1 MKLDI
6 NDWLENDRIPD
17 SLIRFGIRK
26 RLLKTLEKVRPENC
40 EDRQAALIKH
50 VNELKSSPLA
60 IATDEANEQH
70 YELPTKFFQGCL
82 GPHLKYSSGY
92 WADGETSSDIEA
104 SEARMLKL
112 TCERA
117 DITDGH
123 RILELGCG
131 WGSLTLWMAKHFPN
145 SEITVISNSNSQ
157 REFINSQLEER
168 GLNNVTVKTINMIDY
183 RGEGDSI
190 FDRVVSVE
198 MFEHMKNYQ
207 LLLTRISEWL
217 KPDGKL
223 FVHIFT
229 HKDTSYH
236 YEIESEDDWMSRYFF
251 TGGQMP
257 SDDLLLYFQDHLSIE
272 DHWQVNGTHYER
284 TSNAWLYLMDK
295 NKQQLFPLVEETYG
309 KDQAVK
315 WWVYWRCFYMAC
327 AELWGFRNGEEWFV
341 SHYRFTNKK

>member
-1 MKLDI
+1 MQKKI
-6 NDWLENDRIPD
+6 NHWLEQDRIPD
-17 SLIRFGIRK
+17 SLIRYGIRK
-26 RLLKTLEKVRPENC
+26 RLEKTLEKVRPEHC
-40 EDRQAALIKH
+40 EDRQKAQMKH
-50 VNELKSSPLA
+50 VNELKNSPLA

-92 WADGETSSDIEA
+92 WEDGESSEDIEA

-112 TCERA
+112 SCERA
-117 DITDGH
+117 ELEDGQ

-131 WGSLTLWMAKHFPN
+131 WGSLTLWMAKNYPN
-145 SEITVISNSNSQ
+145 AEITAISNSNSQ
-157 REFINSQLEER
+157 REFINSQLKDR
-168 GLNNVTVKTINMIDY
+168 GLNNVTVKTVNMIDY
-183 RGEGDSI
+183 RGEGESI

-207 LLLTRISEWL
+207 LLLGRISDWL

-229 HKDTSYH
+229 HKDISYH
-236 YEIESEDDWMSRYFF
+236 YEVENEDDWMSRYFF

-272 DHWQVNGTHYER
+272 DHWQVNGGHYER
-284 TSNAWLYLMDK
+284 TSNAWLGLMDK
-295 NKQQLFPLVEETYG
+295 NKKELYPIVEETYG
-309 KDQAVK
+309 KDQSVK
-315 WWVYWRCFYMAC
+315 WWVYWRVFYMAC
-327 AELWGFRNGEEWFV
+327 AELWGFRKGEEWFV
-341 SHYRFTNKK
+341 SHYRFSNKK

>member
-1 MKLDI
+1 MKSKI
-6 NDWLENDRIPD
+6 NNWLENDRIPD
-17 SLIRFGIRK
+17 RLIRFGIRQ
-26 RLLKTLEKVRPENC
+26 RLLKTLKKVRHKNC
-40 EDRQAALIKH
+40 QNRQEALIKH
-50 VNELKSSPLA
+50 VNKLKDSPLA

-92 WADGETSSDIEA
+92 WQDGETCQDIAA

-112 TCERA
+112 TCKRA

-123 RILELGCG
+123 HILELGCG
-131 WGSLTLWMAKHFPN
+131 WGSLTLWMAANFPE
-145 SEITVISNSNSQ
+145 SKITAISNSNTQ
-157 REFINSQLEER
+157 REFINSQLKER
-168 GLNNVTVKTINMIDY
+168 GLNNVTVKTVNMIDY
-183 RGEGDSI
+183 KGEGEST

-207 LLLTRISEWL
+207 LLLKRISNWL

-236 YEIESEDDWMSRYFF
+236 YEIENEDDWMSRYFF

-257 SDDLLLYFQDHLSIE
+257 SDDLLLYFQDHLNIE
-272 DHWQVNGTHYER
+272 NHWQVNGSHYQK
-284 TSNAWLYLMDK
+284 TSNAWLHKMDS
-295 NKQQLFPLVEETYG
+295 NKDELFPLIEETYG
-309 KDQAVK
+309 KEQAVK
-315 WWVYWRCFYMAC
+315 WWVYWRTFYMAC
-327 AELWGFRNGEEWFV
+327 AELWGFRKGEEWFV